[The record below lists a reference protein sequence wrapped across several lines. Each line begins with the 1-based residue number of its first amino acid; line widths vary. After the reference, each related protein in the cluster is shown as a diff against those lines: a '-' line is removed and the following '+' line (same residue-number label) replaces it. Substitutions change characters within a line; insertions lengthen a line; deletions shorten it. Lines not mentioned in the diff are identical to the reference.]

1 MHVLKVIIYCSWLCV
16 SFIQSLE
23 VELNNLHKL
32 WKDNGSL
39 IHVMHVQ
46 VLQEKKA
53 EYRCVLRSFV
63 TEKENENISHLCN
76 AANISEKLCWNM
88 LKESQG

>member
-1 MHVLKVIIYCSWLCV
+1 MF
-16 SFIQSLE
+16 SFVQSLE

-39 IHVMHVQ
+39 IHGMHFQ

-53 EYRCVLRSFV
+53 ECKCVLRSFL

-76 AANISEKLCWNM
+76 AANISEKFWSM
-88 LKESQG
+88 LKVSQGVIQFGQEVILFHSY